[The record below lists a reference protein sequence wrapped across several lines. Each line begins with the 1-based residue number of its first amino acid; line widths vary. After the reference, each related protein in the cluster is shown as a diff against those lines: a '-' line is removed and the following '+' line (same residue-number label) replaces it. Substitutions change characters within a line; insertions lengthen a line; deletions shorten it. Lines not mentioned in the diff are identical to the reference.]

1 MKHRVVGPT
10 SPDQETKIDEI
21 TPKAIATARL
31 DFGEFALDTGRRV
44 LLDQQG
50 RPVELRA
57 QAYEVL
63 QHLAMR
69 PGALFTKDELMN
81 AVWPGVVV
89 TDDSLVQA
97 ISDIRRALGEAGHRI
112 VKTIPRRGYML
123 LAVPAAPTARI
134 HLRGRIVLCGLM
146 AGILLIA
153 GYAWLQRSPH
163 ADSSAVGALGRHASI
178 AVLAF
183 KGAPGDSDGDAIARD
198 VAAELASELAR
209 SPDLRV
215 VSSQSSF
222 QLAAQA
228 TPLAEVG
235 QRLRSRYV
243 VDGVVRREGEQLR
256 ISVDLIDSQDG
267 RIAWSSASVVDRVSF
282 QATQRALV
290 SRVAGTLQSGVDR
303 SEQRLAL
310 AEPPKSLD
318 AYVLVARGRAALQR
332 HSAQGVRESR
342 ELFGRA
348 LAIDPGYARAW
359 AFLGVANIVD
369 IGLHLTGEWDQTRT
383 AEVFVQVRRAIA
395 LQPDLPIAYYA
406 LSQAQLLAG
415 DFDAMLA
422 TAHQLCNLSPNDA
435 DCFYTLGSAQ
445 MRLGSVEDA
454 TRNFEAAL
462 DRNPIPPAQLPAFYA
477 TALWGS
483 GRLAE
488 ALRASD
494 DCLAKAPEF
503 WRCRQD
509 RIAAL
514 VELSRTAEAHDEAN
528 RLLAQMPKMNAVQF
542 GAGFAAS
549 ASALRNR
556 RIAAARAAGFP

>member
-1 MKHRVVGPT
+1 MKHRVVGST
-10 SPDQETKIDEI
+10 SPDLDTKIDEI
-21 TPKAIATARL
+21 TPNAAAPARL
-31 DFGEFALDTGRRV
+31 SLGEFELDTGRRV
-44 LLDQQG
+44 LVDQQG
-50 RPVELRA
+50 QPVELRV

-63 QHLAMR
+63 QRLAMR

-97 ISDIRRALGEAGHRI
+97 ISDIRRALGEAGPRI

-123 LAVPAAPTARI
+123 LAEPAVPTARVRS
-134 HLRGRIVLCGLM
+134 RGRTVFYGLM
-146 AGILLIA
+146 AGILLTA
-153 GYAWLQRSPH
+153 GYAWLQRSSH
-163 ADSSAVGALGRHASI
+163 ADSSAVGAFGRRASI

-183 KGAPGDSDGDAIARD
+183 KGAPGDSDGDVIARD

-222 QLAAQA
+222 QFAARV

-235 QRLRSRYV
+235 QRLRSRYI
-243 VDGVVRREGEQLR
+243 VDGAVRREGEQLR
-256 ISVDLIDSQDG
+256 IGVDLIDSQDG
-267 RIAWSSASVVDRVSF
+267 RIVWSSSSVVDRVSS

-290 SRVAGTLQSGVDR
+290 SRVAGTLQSRVDR

-310 AEPPKSLD
+310 AEPLKSLD
-318 AYVLVARGRAALQR
+318 AYVLVARGRAALQM

-348 LAIDPGYARAW
+348 LAIDSGYARAW
-359 AFLGVANIVD
+359 AFLGLANIVD

-383 AEVFVQVRRAIA
+383 GDVFVQVRRAIA

-406 LSQAQLLAG
+406 LAQAQLLAG

-445 MRLGSVEDA
+445 MRLGRVEDA

-462 DRNPIPPAQLPAFYA
+462 DRNPVPPAQLPAFYA

-483 GRLAE
+483 RRFAE
-488 ALRASD
+488 ALRATD

-509 RIAAL
+509 RIVAL
-514 VELSRTAEAHDEAN
+514 VELSRAAEAHDEAN
-528 RLLAQMPKMNAVQF
+528 RLLAQVPKMNALQF

-549 ASALRNR
+549 ASALHDR
-556 RIAAARAAGFP
+556 RVAAARAAGFP